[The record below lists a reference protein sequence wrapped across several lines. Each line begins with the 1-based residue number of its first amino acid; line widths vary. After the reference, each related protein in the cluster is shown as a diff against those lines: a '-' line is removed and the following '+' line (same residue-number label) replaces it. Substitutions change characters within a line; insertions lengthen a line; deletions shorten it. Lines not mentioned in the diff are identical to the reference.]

1 MISQKITQKR
11 YSLFILAILLFLLG
25 VAALVIGSNNFAVR
39 SVSIVAFIA
48 GTYLVR
54 ISNVH
59 TRSASSLAGPGQV
72 AFKEGNG
79 PSRLAWAVAWAS
91 LVMLGLSFFF
101 LNSDALHGGR
111 AAWPVYMFGGVAL
124 VCAFAWAY
132 IASSLFSRG
141 R

>member
-1 MISQKITQKR
+1 MMSQKIQQKR
-11 YSLFILAILLFLLG
+11 YSLFILAILLFLSG
-25 VAALVIGSNNFAVR
+25 GAALVIGSNNFAIR
-39 SVSIVAFIA
+39 SVGIVAFIG

-59 TRSASSLAGPGQV
+59 TRSASLLAGPGQE

-79 PSRLAWAVAWAS
+79 PGRLAWAVGWAS
-91 LVMLGLSFFF
+91 LAMLGLSFFF

-111 AAWPVYMFGGVAL
+111 TAWPVYLFAGVGVA
-124 VCAFAWAY
+124 CAIVWGY
-132 IASSLFSRG
+132 IAASLFSRG